1 MVLILA
7 LVIGIFATAY
17 AVNPR
22 TGFPC
27 FRRKAIT
34 QSQDGQELRGL
45 GDAAVERIPIVEY
58 RERTQSVRRVTRRH
72 PRTTMPTGE
81 LDSSPQA
88 WDISAVR
95 AFCFRWWRSIGR
107 NRGTHS
113 VDCPSCCSICTEM
126 LVDGALLRKLP
137 CGHAFHPRCVDPWL
151 RDLARTCPLWWV
163 LHPAPLLP
171 SPYFFD
177 QEYWD

>member
-1 MVLILA
+1 MASSGPPAKDVVLILA
-7 LVIGIFATAY
+7 LVIGIFAIAY
-17 AVNPR
+17 AVSPR

-45 GDAAVERIPIVEY
+45 GDAAVERIPLVEY
-58 RERTQSVRRVTRRH
+58 YE
-72 PRTTMPTGE
+72 TTH
-81 LDSSPQA
+81 SSSRA

-95 AFCFRWWRSIGR
+95 TVCFRWWRTMGR
-107 NRGTHS
+107 DRGIHS
-113 VDCPSCCSICTEM
+113 VGCPSCCSICTEM

-137 CGHAFHPRCVDPWL
+137 CGHTFHPRCVDPWL

-163 LHPAPLLP
+163 LHPVPPLP
-171 SPYFFD
+171 SPCFL
-177 QEYWD
+177 